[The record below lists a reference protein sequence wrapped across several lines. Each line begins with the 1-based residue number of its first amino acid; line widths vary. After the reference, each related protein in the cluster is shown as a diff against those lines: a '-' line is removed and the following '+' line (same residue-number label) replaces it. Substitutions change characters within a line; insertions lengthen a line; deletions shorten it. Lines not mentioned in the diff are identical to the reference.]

1 MRTSFSGAG
10 GPRKRPRRDSADAAA
25 HGEFS
30 ARGNWEEA
38 ATRGLSP
45 AEASLPDARLA
56 LLPPAVLAGA
66 RDALDIGCGSGA
78 LAISL
83 GERRDLAPELR
94 CVLGVDADPTL
105 VARAR
110 ELLAFRRR
118 EAALPPPSAALPLSV
133 RLQLAAAGASLPPP
147 APPLESAAAA
157 AAMAA
162 WPDVLFRAEDFL
174 AQVPGREGSAPPL
187 HSHRA
192 ASFDVVFC
200 MRTTK
205 FVHLRGGDA
214 ALLLLFRLVHRVLR
228 PGGRFVLQANTWR
241 SYCGGKAMRMGVA
254 PAVLRALRLRP
265 AGFERHLLDTVRFA
279 SAERLLGGI
288 TVFVK

>member
-1 MRTSFSGAG
+1 MSAAAPAG
-10 GPRKRPRRDSADAAA
+10 GGSRKRPRRESTE
-25 HGEFS
+25 HSEFS
-30 ARGNWEEA
+30 ALGNWEEA
-38 ATRGLSP
+38 GTRGLSP
-45 AEASLPDARLA
+45 AEVTLPDARLA

-83 GERRDLAPELR
+83 GERRDLAPELH
-94 CVLGVDADPTL
+94 CVLGIDADPAL

-110 ELLAFRRR
+110 ELLAHRRR
-118 EAALPPPSAALPLSV
+118 ESALPPPSAALPLSV
-133 RLQLAAAGASLPPP
+133 RLQLAASGASLPPP
-147 APPLESAAAA
+147 AAAAA
-157 AAMAA
+157 VG
-162 WPDVLFRAEDFL
+162 PDVLFRAEDFL
-174 AQVPGREGSAPPL
+174 AQVPGGAGSSPPL
-187 HSHRA
+187 HAHRA

-228 PGGRFVLQANTWR
+228 AGGRFVLQANAWR
-241 SYCGGKAMRMGVA
+241 SYCGGKALRMGVA

-279 SAERLLGGI
+279 SAERLPGGI
-288 TVFVK
+288 TVFIK